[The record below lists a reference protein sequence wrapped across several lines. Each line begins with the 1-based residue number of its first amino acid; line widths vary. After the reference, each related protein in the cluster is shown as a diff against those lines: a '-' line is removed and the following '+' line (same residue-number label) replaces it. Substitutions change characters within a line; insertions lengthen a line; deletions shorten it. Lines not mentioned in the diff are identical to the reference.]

1 MGDQLTLEKLKVSER
16 LEKLE
21 TSITTLDKSVNDISG
36 VLFGE
41 KGGDGVV
48 HQLREINKLICSAK
62 EVMSKIFLAIL
73 GLIGVSSFPYIMEFI
88 AKVTKHG

>member
-1 MGDQLTLEKLKVSER
+1 MGDGLTLEKLKVSER

-21 TSITTLDKSVNDISG
+21 ASITSLDKTVNDVSG

-41 KGGDGVV
+41 KGADGVV

-62 EVMSKIFLAIL
+62 EVMSKIFLAIV
-73 GLIGVSSFPYIMEFI
+73 GLIGVSSFPYIADFL
-88 AKVTKHG
+88 AKVTHRG